1 MKPSTA
7 GEGCEP
13 LNSLQASALTAQKHC
28 QRRTLHGQPAAGA
41 QNRLPK
47 PPASPRPVL
56 PAAPPDKSS
65 TGLCTRRAAARRR
78 RRLRMRRALPA
89 ASRAARR
96 WRARGVLE
104 VLPSAYCHS
113 PCTVFPPFACIYA
126 LSCFTTRH
134 VTVAPCELHLSQGL
148 SWRVGEVCKA
158 LGRAAAAQSMSPFQT
173 RFWTALASIWA
184 LQVARNANER
194 RSGRQLAGPSNSA
207 AFWTSRLLSK

>member
-1 MKPSTA
+1 MGS
-7 GEGCEP
+7 
-13 LNSLQASALTAQKHC
+13 Q
-28 QRRTLHGQPAAGA
+28 QPAHRIGC
-41 QNRLPK
+41 QSRLPPLAPYCLQHRLTK
-47 PPASPRPVL
+47 
-56 PAAPPDKSS
+56 AALACAQEGRLQGGAGGCACA
-65 TGLCTRRAAARRR
+65 GLCRPRAGQLGGGA
-78 RRLRMRRALPA
+78 
-89 ASRAARR
+89 
-96 WRARGVLE
+96 LE